1 MTLLPI
7 PPQQPPRLADR
18 QTRVLRSA
26 GGVGLALLLLLGLA
40 AACTPPA
47 PSDEPLPTLIN
58 DLDAFATAQVKT
70 QNAPPPRFRDRISLP
85 TFEFGLESLQGWRY
99 TVIAEFEGVFAGT
112 SRPAT
117 ATTTAQVAFH
127 QLTSARRVVLGAEGS
142 LLTEG
147 EPVSTE
153 AVRIGRDVYLVADG
167 QCSIVTDTDAAAVV
181 DAGVGLLI
189 GGVTEAVPEG
199 ITGVINGESV
209 YRYAFTQAALQL
221 ASIAPKDGGSVR
233 LINSELWFSADRA
246 AVIRLYLTLEV
257 ENATVFGSQLPVT
270 GQVILRYDLTD
281 VGLDPNIS
289 VPFGC

>member
-1 MTLLPI
+1 MTPLRNSP
-7 PPQQPPRLADR
+7 QPPRPANRRARL
-18 QTRVLRSA
+18 VGPVA
-26 GGVGLALLLLLGLA
+26 GFGLALLLILGLA
-40 AACTPPA
+40 AACTPQIPA
-47 PSDEPLPTLIN
+47 DEPLPTLIN

-85 TFEFGLESLQGWRY
+85 TFESGLESLQGWRY
-99 TVIAEFEGVFAGT
+99 TVIAEFEGSFAGT

-117 ATTTAQVAFH
+117 AITTAQVAFH
-127 QLTSARRVVLGAEGS
+127 QLTSARRVVLSAEGS

-147 EPVSTE
+147 NSVATE
-153 AVRIGRDVYLVADG
+153 AVRIGRDVYLVSDG
-167 QCSIVTDTDAAAVV
+167 QCSIVTETDAAAVV

-189 GGVTEAVPEG
+189 GGVSEAVPEG
-199 ITGVINGESV
+199 ITGVINGENV
-209 YRYAFTQAALQL
+209 YRYGFTQAALQL

-233 LINSELWFSADRA
+233 LISSELWFSADRA
-246 AVIRLYLTLEV
+246 AVVRLYLTLEV